1 MNYRMIAYLTGVI
14 ILIEAAFM
22 LLPLLVALLYGETSG
37 VWFLATLAAAA
48 LLGFVLTRLRPV
60 KRTMYARE
68 GFVVT
73 ALAWIVISLI
83 GAAPFALSGQI
94 SSYLDA
100 VFETVSGFTT
110 TGASILPNVEALDQC
125 MLFWRSFTHWL
136 GGMGILVFMLALVNL
151 AGGEANHLLR
161 AESPGPSVSKMVPNM
176 RKSSAILYTIYMVM
190 TLVETLLLVLGGM
203 PLFDSLCHA
212 FGTAGTGGFGVKAA
226 SIGYYDS
233 YYLQGVIA
241 VFMVLFGVN
250 FNVYFFLLMRK
261 FSTALRNT
269 ELRVYLAIVLVS
281 TVTIALNIAGMMPS
295 LYDAFHHAFFTVS
308 SIITT
313 TGFATVDFNQWP
325 ELSRLLLVLLMIV
338 GACAGSTGGGL
349 KCVRALLLFKVL
361 RRNIHQV
368 LHHHL
373 ATVETARGDIL
384 GKHGVTYVHGNQC
397 LYALTLL
404 VADAGAKLRTGKHH
418 DYQCQRSL
426 KQPELNERTP
436 ARHVGHQLPDKL
448 RVAEFLQTLLLH
460 SCQHKPQQCQYRYH
474 RKEVKVG
481 YIFKSKHVNL
491 MVFF

>member
-22 LLPLLVALLYGETSG
+22 LLPLVVALLYGEMSG
-37 VWFLATLAAAA
+37 VWFLVTLAAAA

-68 GFVVT
+68 GFVIT

-83 GAAPFALSGQI
+83 GAAPFTLSGQI
-94 SSYLDA
+94 PNYLDA

-190 TLVETLLLVLGGM
+190 TLVEVVLLVLGGM

-261 FSTALRNT
+261 FSMALRNT
-269 ELRVYLAIVLVS
+269 ELRAYLAIVLVS

-295 LYDAFHHAFFTVS
+295 LFDAFHHAFFTVS

-338 GACAGSTGGGL
+338 GACAGSTGGGVKVSRFVIL
-349 KCVRALLLFKVL
+349 TKATAYEIRRLLHPRSVKVLTMDGKPIGRETVQGVQGYMMVYFFVTVISMLLVSLDNFDLTTTITAVEATLNNIGPGLNLVGPTENFALFSPLSKIVLTLDMLLGRLELFPVLILLLPSTW
-361 RRNIHQV
+361 R
-368 LHHHL
+368 
-373 ATVETARGDIL
+373 
-384 GKHGVTYVHGNQC
+384 KH
-397 LYALTLL
+397 
-404 VADAGAKLRTGKHH
+404 
-418 DYQCQRSL
+418 
-426 KQPELNERTP
+426 
-436 ARHVGHQLPDKL
+436 
-448 RVAEFLQTLLLH
+448 
-460 SCQHKPQQCQYRYH
+460 
-474 RKEVKVG
+474 
-481 YIFKSKHVNL
+481 
-491 MVFF
+491 

>member
-22 LLPLLVALLYGETSG
+22 LLPLLVALLYGEMSG

-48 LLGFVLTRLRPV
+48 LLGFLLTRLRPV
-60 KRTMYARE
+60 KRTLYARE

-269 ELRVYLAIVLVS
+269 ELRAYLAIVLVS

-338 GACAGSTGGGL
+338 GACAGSTGGGVKVSRFVIL
-349 KCVRALLLFKVL
+349 TKATAQEIRRLLHPRSVKVL
-361 RRNIHQV
+361 TMDGKPIGRETIQGVQGYMMVYFFVTVISMLLVSLDNFDLTTTITAVEATLNNIGPGLNLV
-368 LHHHL
+368 GPAENFALFSPMSKI
-373 ATVETARGDIL
+373 V
-384 GKHGVTYVHGNQC
+384 
-397 LYALTLL
+397 LTLDML
-404 VADAGAKLRTGKHH
+404 LGRLELFPVLILLMPSTWRKH
-418 DYQCQRSL
+418 
-426 KQPELNERTP
+426 
-436 ARHVGHQLPDKL
+436 
-448 RVAEFLQTLLLH
+448 
-460 SCQHKPQQCQYRYH
+460 
-474 RKEVKVG
+474 
-481 YIFKSKHVNL
+481 
-491 MVFF
+491 

>member
-22 LLPLLVALLYGETSG
+22 LLPLLVALLYGEMSG

-48 LLGFVLTRLRPV
+48 LLGFLLTRLRPV
-60 KRTMYARE
+60 KRTLYARE

-83 GAAPFALSGQI
+83 GAAPFTLSGQI
-94 SSYLDA
+94 PAYLDA

-110 TGASILPNVEALDQC
+110 TGASILNVVEALDHC
-125 MLFWRSFTHWL
+125 MLFWRSFSHWI
-136 GGMGILVFMLALVNL
+136 GGMGVLVFMLALVNL

-176 RKSSAILYTIYMVM
+176 RKSSAILYTIYMAM

-269 ELRVYLAIVLVS
+269 ELRAYLAIVLVS
-281 TVTIALNIAGMMPS
+281 TVTIALNIAGRMPS
-295 LYDAFHHAFFTVS
+295 LFDAFHHAFFTVS

-338 GACAGSTGGGL
+338 GACAGSTGGGVKVSRFVIL
-349 KCVRALLLFKVL
+349 TKATAQEIRRLLHPRSVKVL
-361 RRNIHQV
+361 TMDGKPIGRETIQGVQGYMMVYFFVTVISMLLVSLDNFDLTTTITAVEATLNNIGPGLNLV
-368 LHHHL
+368 GPAENFALFSPMSKI
-373 ATVETARGDIL
+373 V
-384 GKHGVTYVHGNQC
+384 
-397 LYALTLL
+397 LTLDML
-404 VADAGAKLRTGKHH
+404 LGRLELFPVLILLMPSTWRKH
-418 DYQCQRSL
+418 
-426 KQPELNERTP
+426 
-436 ARHVGHQLPDKL
+436 
-448 RVAEFLQTLLLH
+448 
-460 SCQHKPQQCQYRYH
+460 
-474 RKEVKVG
+474 
-481 YIFKSKHVNL
+481 
-491 MVFF
+491 

>member
-22 LLPLLVALLYGETSG
+22 LLPLVVALLYGEMSG
-37 VWFLATLAAAA
+37 VWFLVTLAAAA

-68 GFVVT
+68 GFVIT

-83 GAAPFALSGQI
+83 GAAPFTLSGQI
-94 SSYLDA
+94 PNYLDA

-190 TLVETLLLVLGGM
+190 TLAEVVLLVLGGM

-261 FSTALRNT
+261 FSMALRNT
-269 ELRVYLAIVLVS
+269 ELRAYLAIVLVS

-295 LYDAFHHAFFTVS
+295 LFDAFHHAFFTVS

-338 GACAGSTGGGL
+338 GACAGSTGGGVKVSRFVIL
-349 KCVRALLLFKVL
+349 TKATAYEIRRLLHPRSVKVLTMDGKPIGRETIQGVQGYMMVYFFVTVISMLLVSLDNFDLTTTITAVEATLNNIGPGLNLVGPTENFALFSPLSKIVLTLDMLLGRLELFPVLILLLPSTW
-361 RRNIHQV
+361 R
-368 LHHHL
+368 
-373 ATVETARGDIL
+373 
-384 GKHGVTYVHGNQC
+384 KH
-397 LYALTLL
+397 
-404 VADAGAKLRTGKHH
+404 
-418 DYQCQRSL
+418 
-426 KQPELNERTP
+426 
-436 ARHVGHQLPDKL
+436 
-448 RVAEFLQTLLLH
+448 
-460 SCQHKPQQCQYRYH
+460 
-474 RKEVKVG
+474 
-481 YIFKSKHVNL
+481 
-491 MVFF
+491 